1 MTLCRR
7 RPVSSLMSTSLV
19 WQRGRATELFQTGI
33 GLGWYWYPPS
43 ISNDG
48 GQTHREI
55 REEQTNKQKNS
66 GTPLNWCHKVHTLSS
81 CDLITWLQGSLRSTS
96 HHLEVLEQ
104 KVWNSSDIVM
114 CAYKKYKRQTYYN
127 KKGKKKTF
135 IKDLKLFWCCYKET
149 RIYSTR
155 GQHRLQTTA
164 RCRTDIRAV
173 DQNLETDI
181 L

>member
-48 GQTHREI
+48 GQTHRDI
-55 REEQTNKQKNS
+55 REEQTNKQKIQEHHWTDVIKS
-66 GTPLNWCHKVHTLSS
+66 TLFPHVISSHGCKEAWGPQVTIWRCWSKRYGTVLTLS
-81 CDLITWLQGSLRSTS
+81 CVPTRNTRDRLITTRK
-96 HHLEVLEQ
+96 E
-104 KVWNSSDIVM
+104 
-114 CAYKKYKRQTYYN
+114 
-127 KKGKKKTF
+127 KKTF

-155 GQHRLQTTA
+155 GQHRLHTTA